1 MKAISCVKRENII
14 NHINYYFPNEMR
26 TEYNTILYTERDSAL
41 IGRHLKEG
49 IEYYESFDPLK
60 EMKNYVEELL
70 ENLPIPSQFKRNKV
84 GEIIYE
90 EIKKSFEEDPDLKEL
105 EEAFRERNGSKIKK
119 IFLKLFDRNLKKY
132 KRRLETLP
140 FVSLKTEMP
149 LTLES
154 ALRLYHETLISFIEW
169 GKEKYSRAI
178 NILLMDKGG
187 FRLKKKPEIA
197 DKLILNEVKRVAE
210 KACTPI
216 LIYDKIIL
224 LLCLYNVKTL
234 DDISKKK
241 IKDISFKNIPESIL
255 EEYTFS
261 LEVSLFELRNTLF
274 HYTKLPP
281 VKEIDPAIVE
291 LLILGA
297 S

>member
-1 MKAISCVKRENII
+1 MRII
-14 NHINYYFPNEMR
+14 QDVTVPI
-26 TEYNTILYTERDSAL
+26 ERDSAL

-49 IEYYESFDPLK
+49 IERYESFDPLE

-70 ENLPIPSQFKRNKV
+70 EGLPIPSRFKRNRV
-84 GEIIYE
+84 GEIIFE
-90 EIKKSFEEDPDLKEL
+90 EIKKSFEEDSVLKEL
-105 EEAFRERNGSKIKK
+105 EEAFRKRNKSRIKK
-119 IFLKLFDRNLKKY
+119 VFLKLFDRNLEKY

-140 FVSLKTEMP
+140 SVSLKTEMP

-154 ALRLYHETLISFIEW
+154 ALRLYCETLISFVKW

-178 NILLMDKGG
+178 NILLMDRGG
-187 FRLKKKPEIA
+187 FRRKKKPKIA
-197 DKLILNEVKRVAE
+197 DKLILEEVKRVAE

-216 LIYDKIIL
+216 LFYDKIIL
-224 LLCLYNVKTL
+224 LLRLYSAKTL
-234 DDISKKK
+234 NDIVKKDVK
-241 IKDISFKNIPESIL
+241 GISFKNIPENIL

-274 HYTKLPP
+274 SYTKLPP
-281 VKEIDPAIVE
+281 VKEVDPAIVE
-291 LLILGA
+291 LLVLGA